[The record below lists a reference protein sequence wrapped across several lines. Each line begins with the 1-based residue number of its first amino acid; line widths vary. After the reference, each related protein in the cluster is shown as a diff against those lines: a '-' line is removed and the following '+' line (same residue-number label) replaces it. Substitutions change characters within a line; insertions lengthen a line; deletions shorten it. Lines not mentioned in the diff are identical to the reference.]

1 MSKTIHYYF
10 SPISPFAYL
19 AGDQLE
25 KEAKG
30 TIIYHPFD
38 LPKLFSAT
46 GAIPLP
52 QRSQQRKDYRYVE
65 LKRIAKRRGL
75 PINLN
80 PAHFPTN
87 GRLAS
92 CLILAARE
100 SGQDAGSLIQ
110 ALLRAVWIEELDIS
124 DLNVLTTITAAQGLN
139 PELLDNLDRFDAL
152 LDQETDQAINAG
164 VFGSPF
170 YIVDGEPFWGQ
181 DKLDEALAAANA

>member
-25 KEAKG
+25 KDAKG
-30 TIIYHPFD
+30 TICYHPFD
-38 LPKLFSAT
+38 LPKLFGAT

-52 QRSQQRKDYRYVE
+52 QRSQQRKDYRYTE
-65 LKRIAKRRGL
+65 LKRIAKRRKL

-87 GRLAS
+87 GRLAC

-100 SGQDAGSLIQ
+100 SGQDTGSLVR
-110 ALLRAVWIEELDIS
+110 ALLRAVWVEELDIS
-124 DLNVLTTITAAQGLN
+124 DISTLTTITVTQELS
-139 PELLDNLDRFDAL
+139 PDLLDKLDQFDAL

-170 YIVDGEPFWGQ
+170 YMVDGEPFWGQ
-181 DKLDEALAAANA
+181 DKLEEALAAANA